1 MTSSSLNE
9 DLDGRCDQE
18 LVRIPGGG
26 IRIGSVEN
34 GTFALPVLQLFP
46 REVLPVASRGLVI
59 GRRQAGNDQKPRI
72 QTAAEVRLVDE
83 HSPTPE
89 RVPVDAEEVERFQIQ
104 VPVQAGNEVLGAEPV
119 FEVVGTLERQSFG
132 HVS

>member
-34 GTFALPVLQLFP
+34 GTFALPVLHLFP

-89 RVPVDAEEVERFQIQ
+89 RVPCCSINYSSPCF
-104 VPVQAGNEVLGAEPV
+104 
-119 FEVVGTLERQSFG
+119 FVVMGRNNLSNR
-132 HVS
+132 